1 MDLFVRDPERLLN
14 MTHADFIR
22 LGGAESAEIVM
33 WMAMRGALPE
43 HIRALH
49 ESYYLATSTA
59 MAVALYEGA
68 GATTRRAAA

>member
-1 MDLFVRDPERLLN
+1 

-33 WMAMRGALPE
+33 WMAMRGALPA

-59 MAVALYEGA
+59 MGVGLYEGVPEKTA
-68 GATTRRAAA
+68 RAPERAAASA